1 MPTNPFRPTF
11 GSSPPLLAGRDGLL
25 EAFTEAIGDGPGS
38 PGRASLYTGP
48 RGSGKT
54 VLLNA
59 VEARG
64 KEMGWKIVSETA
76 TPGLVER
83 IVRQHLPAI
92 LKGLDPRAVH
102 RKLTGLQIPL
112 GPLGS
117 GGINWAT
124 VEAHVVQAGLRNQ
137 LEMVT
142 DLLAAGGVGLLIT
155 VDEVHYQLI
164 DELRELGATIQ
175 HGFREN
181 RQVMFAGAG
190 LSSAVSDVVNDGILT
205 FLRRADR
212 YHLGVVSAADVALA
226 IKEPIESTGRTIG
239 DEALRVMVEGTG
251 GYPFLIQLVGHRT
264 WRLHPNVIE
273 VMVADAMEG
282 VIQARRRIGSLIYA
296 PALAAASEI
305 DKTFLLAMAQ
315 DDGPSKM
322 ADIQARL
329 GVDANYASQYRLR
342 LIAVELIEP
351 AKYGHVDFALPYLRE
366 FLREEGAA
374 EFMGDP
380 RPELGAEPSG

>member
-1 MPTNPFRPTF
+1 MPTNPFHPTF
-11 GSSPPLLAGRDGLL
+11 GSSPPLLAGRDSLI
-25 EAFTEAIGDGPGS
+25 AAITEAIEDGPGS
-38 PGRASLYTGP
+38 PARATLYTGP
-48 RGSGKT
+48 RGAGKT

-59 VEARG
+59 VEARA
-64 KEMGWKIVSETA
+64 KEMGWRVVSETA

-83 IVRQHLPAI
+83 IVTQHLPAI
-92 LKGLDPRAVH
+92 LKTLDPHTVH

-117 GGINWAT
+117 GGINWEAA
-124 VEAHVVQAGLRNQ
+124 EAHVARAGLRNQ
-137 LEMVT
+137 IEMVT
-142 DLLAAGGVGLLIT
+142 DLLAEDGVGLFIT
-155 VDEVHYQLI
+155 VDEVHYRLI

-190 LSSAVSDVVNDGILT
+190 LSSAVSDVVNDDILT

-212 YHLGVVSAADVALA
+212 HHLGVVSPMDVERA
-226 IKEPIESTGRTIG
+226 IKEPIEAAGRTIR
-239 DEALRVMVEGTG
+239 DEALQVMVEGTG

-264 WRLHPNVIE
+264 WRLHPDMAE
-273 VMVADAMEG
+273 VTVEDAIEG
-282 VIQARRRIGSLIYA
+282 VTQARRRLGSLIYA
-296 PALAAASEI
+296 PALAAASGI

-342 LIAVELIEP
+342 LIAAELIVP
-351 AKYGHVDFALPYLRE
+351 AGYGHVDFALPYLRE
-366 FLREEGAA
+366 FLREQGAA
-374 EFMGDP
+374 ELMDG
-380 RPELGAEPSG
+380 RPGLME